1 MTKNNNRNVSVGHLY
16 QNYSLKLQLFIRDEG
31 IKAIIPTGSW
41 DEILELTPSKAI
53 IVYITRK
60 LDF

>member
-1 MTKNNNRNVSVGHLY
+1 M
-16 QNYSLKLQLFIRDEG
+16 YSFFIKDEG
-31 IKAIIPTGSW
+31 IKAIVVTRSW
-41 DEILELTPSKAI
+41 DENLELTPSKAI